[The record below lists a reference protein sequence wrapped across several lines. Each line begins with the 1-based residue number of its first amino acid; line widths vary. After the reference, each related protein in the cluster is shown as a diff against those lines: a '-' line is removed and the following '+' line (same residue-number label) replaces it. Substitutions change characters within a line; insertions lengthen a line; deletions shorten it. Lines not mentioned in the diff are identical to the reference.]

1 MKIIFD
7 ILPVLLFFATY
18 KAAGRMPDQGAG
30 LATHWL
36 GAFVQGG
43 IVGQTEA
50 PALLAT
56 AVVILAT
63 LVQVIWYRLAGHKI
77 HLMLWVSTVLII
89 VFGALAVWFHN
100 QMFIMWKPSIYF
112 WVSGLIFWASQT
124 FFHKNIWRS
133 TLGED
138 MVVPDTVWQRFNF
151 SWVAFFG
158 LMGLLNLVVVYFFRD
173 HWVSFHTFGSSVM
186 SVLFMG
192 GSFYY
197 LNKHIEHEPVAEK
210 PAP

>member
-1 MKIIFD
+1 MKFIFD
-7 ILPVLLFFATY
+7 ILPVILFFAMY
-18 KAAGRMPDQGAG
+18 KIAGRMPDQGAA

-36 GAFVQGG
+36 GTLVQGG

-56 AVVILAT
+56 AVVVVAT
-63 LVQVIWYRLAGHKI
+63 IAQVLWYKATRQKI
-77 HLMLWVSTVLII
+77 HLMLWVSTALIVI
-89 VFGALAVWFHN
+89 FGALAVWFHN

-133 TLGED
+133 ALGED
-138 MVVPDTVWQRFNF
+138 LVVPDTVWQRFNF
-151 SWVAFFG
+151 SWVAFFA

-173 HWVSFHTFGSSVM
+173 EWVNFHTFVSTALSFVFGAVA
-186 SVLFMG
+186 
-192 GSFYY
+192 FYY
-197 LNKHIEHEPVAEK
+197 LSKHIEPEPTAEK
-210 PAP
+210 PGA